1 MTTGDTATN
10 RDAATNGEAAETLS
24 ADVLVVGGGPAG
36 TWAAIRAAEA
46 GADVVLADKGYTGA
60 SGATAS
66 AGTGV
71 WYIEDVPELREAA
84 MANREKLGAG
94 LTDRAWMA
102 RVLDETYL
110 RMDEIARVQR
120 YPFPV
125 DADGNLVKDDL
136 QGPEYMRRQ
145 RLRVHRL
152 GVRILDHTPA
162 LHLLVDDDGVV
173 SGAVVVDRKTG
184 DSLRIAAGA
193 VVLATG
199 GCAFQSKTLGCDVDT
214 GDGALMAVEAG
225 AALSGMEFSNAYA
238 IAPKGTGVTKNAFYN
253 WASFYL
259 ADGSVLDVPRS
270 KDRTLIAQTLQT
282 QPVLACLDLASTAE
296 QAVMRTAQPNF
307 FLTFDRMGID
317 PFTDHFEITLVTEGT
332 VRGTGG
338 VRIAENDCAT
348 DVPGLYAAG
357 DAATRELV
365 SGAWTGGGS
374 HNAAW
379 AACSGGWAGQG
390 AAAFA
395 RRRGRPGGANAVGA
409 PGPAQFR
416 DVVAEVRRHVLP
428 YEINYL
434 RHAER
439 LTPALAALNALW
451 SDTGAAEPAMHGENL
466 FRGRE
471 AAAMLA
477 HARWMYHAALH
488 RTESRGMHKRYD
500 YPDLDPGRQHRLLT
514 GGLHQVWSRP
524 EPEWLSAN
532 DKGRAA

>member
-1 MTTGDTATN
+1 MTN
-10 RDAATNGEAAETLS
+10 YDAEAVST
-24 ADVLVVGGGPAG
+24 DVLVIGGGPAG

-71 WYIEDVPELREAA
+71 WYVDDVPEAREAA
-84 MANREKLGAG
+84 IVNREKLGAG
-94 LTDRAWMA
+94 LTERSWMT

-110 RMDEIARVQR
+110 RMDELARVQR

-125 DADGNLVKDDL
+125 DAAGHLIKEDL

-145 RLRVHRL
+145 RLRVQRL

-162 LHLLVDDDGVV
+162 LQLLTDDAGVV
-173 SGAVVVDRKTG
+173 SGAVAVERTTG
-184 DSLRIAAGA
+184 RAVRIEAAA

-225 AALSGMEFSNAYA
+225 AVLSGMEFSNAYA

-253 WASFYL
+253 WATFYR
-259 ADGSVLDVPRS
+259 ADGSVFEIPRS
-270 KDRTLIAQTLQT
+270 KDRTLLAKTLLT
-282 QPVLACLDLASTAE
+282 EPVLVSIDKATPAE
-296 QAVMRTAQPNF
+296 QAQMRLGQPNF
-307 FLTFDRMGID
+307 FLTFDRLGIN
-317 PFTDHFEITLVTEGT
+317 PFDEQFEITLVTEGT
-332 VRGTGG
+332 IRGTGG
-338 VRIAENDCAT
+338 VRIAGTDCAT

-357 DAATRELV
+357 DTATRELIA
-365 SGAWTGGGS
+365 GAWTGGGA
-374 HNAAW
+374 HNASW

-395 RRRGRPGGANAVGA
+395 RLRGRPSGHAEVVGVA
-409 PGPAQFR
+409 GPANFR
-416 DVVAEVRRHVLP
+416 DVVAAVRGQVLP

-434 RHAER
+434 RHASR
-439 LTPALAALNALW
+439 LTPALSVLDDLW
-451 SDTGAAEPAMHGENL
+451 SATRADRAVTGEDR
-466 FRGRE
+466 FRARE

-477 HARWMYHAALH
+477 HGRWMYHAALQ
-488 RTESRGMHKRYD
+488 RTESRGMHRRFD
-500 YPDLDPGRQHRLLT
+500 FTELDPAQEHRLIT
-514 GGLHQVWSRP
+514 GGLDDLWSRP
-524 EPEWLSAN
+524 EPEWLSE
-532 DKGRAA
+532 GRAA